1 MQNFPQPVK
10 LGDSATRWRLS
21 DVLAY
26 EAKRTGAAPPS
37 IDPAHEQFLSV
48 RAVAARLGVAPSTVW
63 RWTSES
69 REQREA
75 A

>member
-21 DVLAY
+21 EVMAY
-26 EAKRTGAAPPS
+26 EAARTGAAPPK
-37 IDPAHEQFLSV
+37 IDPAYEQYLSV
-48 RAVAARLGVAPSTVW
+48 RVVAERMGVACSTVW
-63 RWTSES
+63 RWASES